1 MMMVLDD
8 RTFEQTAEAVHILN
22 PYINGKYPTV
32 TDLLTYMKSC
42 AQLYMYDSTS
52 FSTAG
57 FDLTAF
63 ISSDKE
69 NRVVRASVSAYTALS
84 YLKGTRHPI

>member
-1 MMMVLDD
+1 MIMFLDD
-8 RTFEQTAEAVHILN
+8 NTFEQTAEAVYILN
-22 PYINGKYPTV
+22 PYIHGKYPTV
-32 TDLLTYMKSC
+32 TDLLTFMKTC

-57 FDLTAF
+57 FELTAF
-63 ISSDKE
+63 ISSDGE
-69 NRVVRASVSAYTALS
+69 NRVVRASVSAFTALM